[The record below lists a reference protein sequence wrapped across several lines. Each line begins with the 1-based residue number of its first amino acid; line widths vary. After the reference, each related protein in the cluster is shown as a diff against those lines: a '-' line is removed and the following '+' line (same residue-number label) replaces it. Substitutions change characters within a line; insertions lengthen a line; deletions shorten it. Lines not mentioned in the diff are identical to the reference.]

1 LAVSSGRLLGR
12 FEELGTKRQE
22 SGASPI
28 AQETEMANAN
38 EAWGEQVKQ
47 KPAQEL
53 IDGER
58 HEALLIAVR
67 GVPPTECDFVIGQG
81 DEAMV
86 GDRHTMRVT
95 AEVMENMLRATEGPL
110 AVDHPVVTEELPE
123 ERGEGLRL
131 GQRSELAVET
141 ELAIREGVLQ
151 SSDKLASKD
160 AAEHF
165 DGQKKGIARMNPA
178 FMIEG

>member
-1 LAVSSGRLLGR
+1 
-12 FEELGTKRQE
+12 
-22 SGASPI
+22 
-28 AQETEMANAN
+28 M
-38 EAWGEQVKQ
+38 KQ

-53 IDGER
+53 IYGER

-86 GDRHTMRVT
+86 GDRYSMCVA

-131 GQRSELAVET
+131 G
-141 ELAIREGVLQ
+141 
-151 SSDKLASKD
+151 
-160 AAEHF
+160 
-165 DGQKKGIARMNPA
+165 
-178 FMIEG
+178 

>member
-1 LAVSSGRLLGR
+1 
-12 FEELGTKRQE
+12 
-22 SGASPI
+22 
-28 AQETEMANAN
+28 M
-38 EAWGEQVKQ
+38 KQ

-58 HEALLIAVR
+58 HEALLIAVC
-67 GVPPTECDFVIGQG
+67 GVSPTECDFVIGQG

-86 GDRHTMRVT
+86 GDRHSMRVA
-95 AEVMENMLRATEGPL
+95 AEILENRVRAAERSL
-110 AVDHPVVTEELPE
+110 AVDHPVVTEQLPE

-131 GQRSELAVET
+131 GERQELAVET
-141 ELAIREGVLQ
+141 ELAIREGTLQ
-151 SSDKLASKD
+151 SFDKLASED

-165 DGQKKGIARMNPA
+165 DGKEEGIARMNPA